1 MQGGFGICSTLSVDI
16 SATEE
21 EEACQLSVSVQ
32 RRVMERCGILLLHTF
47 VFSVFLFC
55 FFVFCFHEA
64 LCDGMECCGVLKFVC
79 GVLKFVCGVLK
90 FVCAFV
96 WIGACRSVMESCE
109 FRLGRF
115 RSAVLDLA
123 SLIRAA

>member
-1 MQGGFGICSTLSVDI
+1 MPAQRLR
-16 SATEE
+16 SAPRDGALWDFVITV
-21 EEACQLSVSVQ
+21 LYIYV
-32 RRVMERCGILLLHTF
+32 LYTF
-47 VFSVFLFC
+47 FFHFSVFLFC

-64 LCDGMECCGVLKFVC
+64 LCDGMECCGVLN
-79 GVLKFVCGVLK
+79 

-96 WIGACRSVMESCE
+96 WIRACRSVMESCE

>member
-1 MQGGFGICSTLSVDI
+1 MDTYKDTIKTHIRTHIRTQIRTHTRTIDLVQGGFGICSTLSVDI

-64 LCDGMECCGVLKFVC
+64 LCDGMECCGVLNLY
-79 GVLKFVCGVLK
+79 VLLFG
-90 FVCAFV
+90 
-96 WIGACRSVMESCE
+96 
-109 FRLGRF
+109 LGR
-115 RSAVLDLA
+115 VDQ
-123 SLIRAA
+123 